1 MRSSWYAVHTLAGHE
16 KKVRRLLER
25 IAANEGLWEREIFEM
40 LIPEEEVLRTREGR
54 RTVTLRKVFPGYV
67 LIRMNLTEE
76 TELFIKRI
84 PGVTGFVS
92 SGKKPVPMEDSEIQA
107 IMTRLEESR
116 ERPHVP
122 WQRGDSVR
130 IVEGPFADFPG
141 KIEEVI
147 ADRQKLKV
155 LLTIFGRDTPVEL
168 DFTQV
173 EKV

>member
-1 MRSSWYAVHTLAGHE
+1 MPSSWYAVHTLAGHE
-16 KKVRRLLER
+16 DKVSRLIRRMAIE
-25 IAANEGLWEREIFEM
+25 EGHWDRDIFEI
-40 LIPEEEVLRTREGR
+40 LIPKEK
-54 RTVTLRKVFPGYV
+54 TVKTIRGKRIEADRKVFPGYV
-67 LIRMNLTEE
+67 LIRMNPDD
-76 TELFIKRI
+76 ELFKFIKRTS
-84 PGVTGFVS
+84 GVTGFVS
-92 SGKKPVPMEDSEIQA
+92 SGTRPVPMDEAEIQG
-107 IMTRLEESR
+107 IMSRIDESK

-130 IVEGPFADFPG
+130 VLEGPFADFPG
-141 KIEEVI
+141 KVEEVL